1 MGTILAALLASLKDF
16 FLQLV
21 ANQQKEAD
29 SKDAAVLAYQNRQLN
44 EAVDN
49 VKERM
54 QDEQA
59 VKGLSDNE
67 LDDGMRNPRARHKDD
82 S

>member
-1 MGTILAALLASLKDF
+1 MGALLAALLASLKDF

-21 ANQQKEAD
+21 ANKQKEVD
-29 SKDAAVLAYQNRQLN
+29 SKDAAVLAYQNEQLKV
-44 EAVDN
+44 AVDN
-49 VKERM
+49 VKARM

-59 VKGLSDNE
+59 VKELSDNE
-67 LDDGMRNPRARHKDD
+67 LDDGMRDPRARHKDD

>member
-1 MGTILAALLASLKDF
+1 MNALLAALLTALKDF

-21 ANQQKEAD
+21 ANKQKEVD
-29 SKDAAVLAYQNRQLN
+29 SKDSAVLAYQNEQLKA
-44 EAVDN
+44 AVDN
-49 VKERM
+49 AKERM

-59 VKGLSDNE
+59 VRVLSDNE

>member
-1 MGTILAALLASLKDF
+1 MNALLAALLAALKDF

-21 ANQQKEAD
+21 ANKQKEVD
-29 SKDAAVLAYQNRQLN
+29 SKDAAVLAYQNDQLQT
-44 EAVDN
+44 AVDN
-49 VKERM
+49 ARERM

-59 VKGLSDNE
+59 VKVLSDNE
-67 LDDGMRNPRARHKDD
+67 LDDGMRDPRARHKDD

>member
-1 MGTILAALLASLKDF
+1 MNALLAALLTALKDF

-21 ANQQKEAD
+21 ANKQKEVD
-29 SKDAAVLAYQNRQLN
+29 SKDAAVLAYQNDQLQT
-44 EAVDN
+44 AVDN
-49 VKERM
+49 ARERM

-59 VKGLSDNE
+59 VKVLSDNE